1 MLNLSRTSIQNTR
14 QIQWLELQKQ
24 LIYLQRKSEFY
35 KRKFKELD
43 IDVNKI
49 ATYEDLSR
57 IPITS
62 KEDLQRFNE
71 DFICVPKT
79 EIIDFVTTSGTLGK
93 PVNLALN
100 EPDLERLALNEMRSF
115 ELVGV
120 KKEDVVQITTTLDR
134 RFMAGMAY
142 FLGLRKLGAGIVR
155 TGSGLPQLQWD
166 SIERFQPKYLV
177 AVPSFLLK
185 IIEYAVENKIDY
197 KNSSLRAAV
206 CIGEPIRNLDNTLN
220 ALGTKITELWDIE
233 LFSTYASTEMAT
245 AFTEC
250 EFHSGNHIQPDLIY
264 TEILNEAGN
273 PVNEG
278 EPGEL
283 VITTLQNQT
292 MPLLRF
298 ATGDIL
304 TYSEKPCKCGRNTLR
319 LSALI
324 GRKSQMIKLKGTS
337 IYPQNIIEVLNGMD
351 EIKNFVIEAKSG
363 IAGMDEVFVKIPDT
377 VSTNNLFL
385 LKDAFKAKILVT
397 PTIERVPDVVINEL
411 KFQKDAGKARIFIDY
426 RY

>member
-1 MLNLSRTSIQNTR
+1 M
-14 QIQWLELQKQ
+14 ELQKQ
-24 LIYLQRKSEFY
+24 LLYLQGNSTFY
-35 KRKFKELD
+35 KRKFKEFD
-43 IDVNKI
+43 IDVKQI
-49 ATYEDLSR
+49 GAYEDLRR

-62 KEDLQRFNE
+62 KEDLQIFNE

-185 IIEYAVENKIDY
+185 MIEYAIEHNIDY
-197 KNSSLRAAV
+197 KKSSLKAAV
-206 CIGEPIRNLDNTLN
+206 CIGEPIQNLDTNLN
-220 ALGTKITELWDIE
+220 ALGTKISELWDIE

-250 EFHSGNHIQPDLIY
+250 EIHNGNHIQPDLIF
-264 TEILNEAGN
+264 TEILNEAGD
-273 PVNEG
+273 PVKEG

-292 MPLLRF
+292 MPLVRF

-304 TYSEKPCKCGRNTLR
+304 SFSEESCKCGRNTLR

-324 GRKSQMIKLKGTS
+324 GRKSQMMKLKGTS
-337 IYPQNIIEVLNGMD
+337 IYPQNIIEVVHDFN
-351 EIKNFVIEAKSG
+351 EIKNFVIEAKRGS
-363 IAGMDEVFVKIPDT
+363 AGLDEVIVKIPDT
-377 VSTNNLFL
+377 VSTDHL
-385 LKDAFKAKILVT
+385 LLLQDAFKAKILVT
-397 PTIERVPDVVINEL
+397 PIIERVPEAVINEL
-411 KFQKDAGKARIFIDY
+411 KFQKDAGKAKIFIDY
-426 RY
+426 R

>member
-1 MLNLSRTSIQNTR
+1 
-14 QIQWLELQKQ
+14 
-24 LIYLQRKSEFY
+24 
-35 KRKFKELD
+35 
-43 IDVNKI
+43 
-49 ATYEDLSR
+49 
-57 IPITS
+57 
-62 KEDLQRFNE
+62 
-71 DFICVPKT
+71 
-79 EIIDFVTTSGTLGK
+79 
-93 PVNLALN
+93 
-100 EPDLERLALNEMRSF
+100 
-115 ELVGV
+115 
-120 KKEDVVQITTTLDR
+120 QITTTLDR

-166 SIERFQPKYLV
+166 SVERFQPKYLV

-185 IIEYAVENKIDY
+185 MIEYAIEHEIDY
-197 KNSSLRAAV
+197 KNSKLKAAV

-220 ALGTKITELWDIE
+220 ALGSKIAELWDIE

-250 EFHSGNHIQPDLIY
+250 EFHNGNHIQPDLIFAD
-264 TEILNEAGN
+264 ILNEAGN
-273 PVNEG
+273 PVKEG

-304 TYSEKPCKCGRNTLR
+304 TFSEKPCGCGRNTLR

-337 IYPQNIIEVLNGMD
+337 IYPQNIIEVLNGL
-351 EIKNFVIEAKSG
+351 EVIKNFVIEAKRGSDG
-363 IAGMDEVFVKIPDT
+363 LDEIIVKIPDT
-377 VSTNNLFL
+377 LTADQLLL

-397 PTIERVPDVVINEL
+397 PKIEQVPEAVINEL
-411 KFQKDAGKARIFIDY
+411 KFQKDAVKAKVFLDY

>member
-1 MLNLSRTSIQNTR
+1 MLDQSRTSIQNIK

-24 LIYLQRKSEFY
+24 LLYLQWNSKFY
-35 KRKFKELD
+35 QQKFKEFD
-43 IDVNKI
+43 IDVNNI
-49 ATYEDLSR
+49 VTYEDLRR

-166 SIERFQPKYLV
+166 SIERFKPNYLV

-185 IIEYAVENKIDY
+185 MIEYAIEHKIDY
-197 KNSSLRAAV
+197 KNSILKAAV
-206 CIGEPIRNLDNTLN
+206 CIGEPIRNLDNSLN
-220 ALGTKITELWDIE
+220 ALGTKIADLWNIE

-250 EFHSGNHIQPDLIY
+250 KFHNGNHIQPDLIF
-264 TEILNEAGN
+264 TEILNKAGGH
-273 PVNEG
+273 VKEG

-304 TYSEKPCKCGRNTLR
+304 TYSEKPCECGRNTLR
-319 LSALI
+319 LSSLI
-324 GRKSQMIKLKGTS
+324 GRKSQMIKLKGTTV
-337 IYPQNIIEVLNGMD
+337 YPQNIIEVLNGLD
-351 EIKNFVIEAKSG
+351 EIKNFVIEAKKG
-363 IAGMDEVFVKIPDT
+363 IAGVDEVIVKIPDT
-377 VSTNNLFL
+377 FSTDYVLL

-397 PTIERVPDVVINEL
+397 PKIERVSEAKINEL
-411 KFQKDAGKARIFIDY
+411 KNQKDAVKAKVFLDHR
-426 RY
+426 

>member
-1 MLNLSRTSIQNTR
+1 MSDLSRTTIQNIK

-24 LIYLQRKSEFY
+24 LLYLQRNSKFY
-35 KRKFKELD
+35 QRKFKELD
-43 IDVNKI
+43 IDVTRI
-49 ATYEDLSR
+49 ATYEDLRR

-100 EPDLERLALNEMRSF
+100 ESDLERLALNEMRSF

-166 SIERFQPKYLV
+166 SIARFQPKYLV

-185 IIEYAVENKIDY
+185 MVEYAIEHKIDY
-197 KNSSLRAAV
+197 KNSTPKAAV

-250 EFHSGNHIQPDLIY
+250 EFHNGNHIQPDLIVA
-264 TEILNEAGN
+264 EILNEAGED
-273 PVNEG
+273 VNEG

-304 TYSEKPCKCGRNTLR
+304 TYFEKPCGCGRNTLR

-337 IYPQNIIEVLNGMD
+337 VYPQSIIEILHEFDV
-351 EIKNFVIEAKSG
+351 IKNFVIEAKKG
-363 IAGMDEVFVKIPDT
+363 VAGMDELIVKIPDT
-377 VSTNNLFL
+377 VSTDHMLL
-385 LKDAFKAKILVT
+385 LKDAFRAKILVT
-397 PTIERVPDVVINEL
+397 PKIEQVPETVINDL
-411 KFQKDAGKARIFIDY
+411 KFQKDAGKAKVFLDY
-426 RY
+426 R

>member
-1 MLNLSRTSIQNTR
+1 MLDLSRTLIQNIK

-24 LIYLQRKSEFY
+24 LLYLQRNSKFY
-35 KRKFKELD
+35 QRKFKEFD
-43 IDVNKI
+43 IDVTKI
-49 ATYEDLSR
+49 ATYEDLRR
-57 IPITS
+57 IPITT

-71 DFICVPKT
+71 DFICVPKS

-93 PVNLALN
+93 PVSLALN

-115 ELVGV
+115 ELIGV

-166 SIERFQPKYLV
+166 SIERFKPNYLV

-185 IIEYAVENKIDY
+185 MIEYAIEHKIDY
-197 KNSSLRAAV
+197 KNSMLKAAV

-220 ALGTKITELWDIE
+220 ALGIKIAELWDIE

-250 EFHSGNHIQPDLIY
+250 EFHNGNHIQPDLIVA
-264 TEILNEAGN
+264 EILNEAGN
-273 PVNEG
+273 PVKEG

-304 TYSEKPCKCGRNTLR
+304 TYSEKSCRCGRNTLR

-337 IYPQNIIEVLNGMD
+337 VYPQSIIEVLH
-351 EIKNFVIEAKSG
+351 ELHVIKNFVIEAKKG
-363 IAGMDEVFVKIPDT
+363 IASLDEVIVKIPDT
-377 VSTNNLFL
+377 VSTDHVLL

-397 PTIERVPDVVINEL
+397 PKIEQVPEAVINAL
-411 KFQKDAGKARIFIDY
+411 KFQKDAVKAKIFLDY
-426 RY
+426 R

>member
-1 MLNLSRTSIQNTR
+1 MLDLSKTSIQNIK

-24 LIYLQRKSEFY
+24 LLYLQRNSKFY
-35 KRKFKELD
+35 QRKFKEFD
-43 IDVNKI
+43 IDVTKI
-49 ATYEDLSR
+49 ATYEDLRR

-71 DFICVPKT
+71 EFVCVPKT

-100 EPDLERLALNEMRSF
+100 EHDLERLALNEMGSF
-115 ELVGV
+115 ELIGV

-142 FLGLRKLGAGIVR
+142 FLGLRKLGAGVVR

-166 SIERFQPKYLV
+166 SVERFQPKYLV

-185 IIEYAVENKIDY
+185 MIEYAIEHKIDY
-197 KNSSLRAAV
+197 KNSKLKAAV

-220 ALGTKITELWDIE
+220 ALGTKIAELWDIE

-250 EFHSGNHIQPDLIY
+250 ELHSGNHIQPDLIVA
-264 TEILNEAGN
+264 EILDEAGD
-273 PVNEG
+273 PVKEG

-304 TYSEKPCKCGRNTLR
+304 AYSEKPCGCGRNTLR

-324 GRKSQMIKLKGTS
+324 GRKGQMIKLKGTS
-337 IYPQNIIEVLNGMD
+337 VYPQSIIEVLHEFD
-351 EIKNFVIEAKSG
+351 VIKNFVIEAKKG
-363 IAGMDEVFVKIPDT
+363 VTDVDEVIVKIPDS
-377 VSTNNLFL
+377 VSTDHLLL
-385 LKDAFKAKILVT
+385 LKDAFKSKILVT
-397 PTIERVPDVVINEL
+397 PKIEQVPEAAINDL
-411 KFQKDAGKARIFIDY
+411 KFQKDAVKAKVFLDY
-426 RY
+426 R